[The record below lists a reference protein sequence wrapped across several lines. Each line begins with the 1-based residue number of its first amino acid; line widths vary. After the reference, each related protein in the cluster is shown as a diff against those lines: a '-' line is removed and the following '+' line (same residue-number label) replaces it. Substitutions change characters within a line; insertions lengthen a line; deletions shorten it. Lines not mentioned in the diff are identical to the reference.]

1 MSKRP
6 MIQTGGLPALRP
18 VLALAVTAFL
28 ALVAC
33 EHQPLPGVNPTP
45 ASAPQA
51 PPPPSTVTVDT
62 TTTTVTETTTSSGQ
76 EEVQVEETTTQVE
89 ETVPTVTSEQRE
101 ADIAD
106 CYAFSRSQVQRDID
120 VQDDSSTVVDST
132 VNPGFTAFTQELT
145 DFGNEKRRGELFDNC
160 MRAKGYAADGY

>member
-1 MSKRP
+1 MTDTRAQAP
-6 MIQTGGLPALRP
+6 LRL
-18 VLALAVTAFL
+18 VLALACCALL

-33 EHQPLPGVNPTP
+33 ENQPMPGVNPTP

-51 PPPPSTVTVDT
+51 PPPPETVDV
-62 TTTTVTETTTSSGQ
+62 TTTTVTTTSSTTSTG
-76 EEVQVEETTTQVE
+76 EEVIEVEETETQVE
-89 ETVPTVTSEQRE
+89 ETVPAVSSEQRE

-145 DFGNEKRRGELFDNC
+145 DYGNEKRRGELFDNC
-160 MRAKGYAADGY
+160 MVAKGYAEDGY